1 MTSEKISRQYV
12 NLSKI
17 KSNPNNPRIIKDD
30 AFKKLVQSLKDFPEM
45 IEAREIVVNKDM
57 MILGGNMRYRA
68 AKEAGLTIIPVK
80 IVDWSDEKQREFVI
94 KDNVSGGDW
103 DYDLLANEW
112 DGEQLDVWGLDL
124 PVMLNNVDITEDTPP
139 PVEDDSPAVS
149 EAGKAYR
156 LGRHI
161 LYCGSFTDMD
171 RFFESPAV
179 ACVTDPPYGIGY
191 IGGAHRRRKKI
202 ANDKM
207 SDDDFRK
214 FLDDVASSISRNVSG
229 GVLAFMS
236 PLKLDDFRV
245 SLELAGLTWRSY
257 IIWVKNR
264 FTLGGSDFQHQFEP
278 ILYHVSDGKYD
289 AESGDESAAEMA
301 IYGDINDRRAWN
313 GGRSQS
319 DVWFFANPSKS
330 KDHPTMKP
338 VGLMAKAI
346 LSISKAKDVIYEPFA
361 GSGSTLIACEQT
373 DRICVASELE
383 PAYVDV
389 VRKRWHK
396 IITGSEEG
404 WEEATPEIEL

>member
-1 MTSEKISRQYV
+1 MTAEKISRQYV

-57 MILGGNMRYRA
+57 TILGGNMRYRA
-68 AKEAGLTIIPVK
+68 AKEAGLTTIPVK

-112 DGEQLDVWGLDL
+112 DGEQLDAWGLDL
-124 PVMLNNVDITEDTPP
+124 PVMLNDVDITEDTPP

-161 LYCGSFTDMD
+161 LYCGSFMDMD
-171 RFFESPAV
+171 RFFESPA
-179 ACVTDPPYGIGY
+179 T
-191 IGGAHRRRKKI
+191 
-202 ANDKM
+202 
-207 SDDDFRK
+207 
-214 FLDDVASSISRNVSG
+214 
-229 GVLAFMS
+229 AFMS
-236 PLKLDDFRV
+236 PLKLDDFRT
-245 SLELAGLTWRSY
+245 SLELAGLVWRSY

-289 AESGDESAAEMA
+289 AESGDESTAEMA
-301 IYGDINDRRAWN
+301 IYGDINERRAWN

-373 DRICVASELE
+373 DRICVASELD

-404 WEEATPEIEL
+404 WEKATPEIEL

>member
-1 MTSEKISRQYV
+1 MTAEKISRQYV

-112 DGEQLDVWGLDL
+112 DGEQLDAWGLDL
-124 PVMLNNVDITEDTPP
+124 PVMLNDVDITEDTPP

-161 LYCGSFTDMD
+161 LYCGSFMDMD
-171 RFFESPAV
+171 RFFESPAT

-191 IGGAHRRRKKI
+191 IGGAKARRKKI

-229 GVLAFMS
+229 GYWRLC
-236 PLKLDDFRV
+236 PLLNWMIFAPV
-245 SLELAGLTWRSY
+245 WNL
-257 IIWVKNR
+257 
-264 FTLGGSDFQHQFEP
+264 LGWYGGV
-278 ILYHVSDGKYD
+278 ILFG
-289 AESGDESAAEMA
+289 
-301 IYGDINDRRAWN
+301 
-313 GGRSQS
+313 
-319 DVWFFANPSKS
+319 
-330 KDHPTMKP
+330 
-338 VGLMAKAI
+338 
-346 LSISKAKDVIYEPFA
+346 
-361 GSGSTLIACEQT
+361 
-373 DRICVASELE
+373 
-383 PAYVDV
+383 
-389 VRKRWHK
+389 
-396 IITGSEEG
+396 
-404 WEEATPEIEL
+404 

>member
-1 MTSEKISRQYV
+1 M
-12 NLSKI
+12 
-17 KSNPNNPRIIKDD
+17 
-30 AFKKLVQSLKDFPEM
+30 
-45 IEAREIVVNKDM
+45 
-57 MILGGNMRYRA
+57 
-68 AKEAGLTIIPVK
+68 
-80 IVDWSDEKQREFVI
+80 
-94 KDNVSGGDW
+94 
-103 DYDLLANEW
+103 
-112 DGEQLDVWGLDL
+112 
-124 PVMLNNVDITEDTPP
+124 
-139 PVEDDSPAVS
+139 
-149 EAGKAYR
+149 
-156 LGRHI
+156 
-161 LYCGSFTDMD
+161 
-171 RFFESPAV
+171 
-179 ACVTDPPYGIGY
+179 
-191 IGGAHRRRKKI
+191 
-202 ANDKM
+202 
-207 SDDDFRK
+207 FR
-214 FLDDVASSISRNVSG
+214 G

-236 PLKLDDFRV
+236 PLKLDDFRT
-245 SLELAGLTWRSY
+245 SLELAGLVWRSY

-319 DVWFFANPSKS
+319 DVWFFNNPSKS